1 NERFTHTIVTY
12 LLSQRKLFNEIE
24 KVAGAQAEEISEDDL
39 HRMPYL
45 EAVIME
51 RLSQLSPAHF
61 LLPHSASKDVSIN
74 GYLPE
79 RFLAGGEGEEVG
91 ITGGREIKM
100 MPFGVGRSICPDLN
114 LAMLHLEFF
123 VANLLRQF
131 EWKPVEWEEVDISET
146 KPGG

>member
-1 NERFTHTIVTY
+1 MGWDE
-12 LLSQRKLFNEIE
+12 KLW
-24 KVAGAQAEEISEDDL
+24 AQ
-39 HRMPYL
+39 
-45 EAVIME
+45 
-51 RLSQLSPAHF
+51 
-61 LLPHSASKDVSIN
+61 
-74 GYLPE
+74 PE

-100 MPFGVGRSICPDLN
+100 IPFGVGRSICPDLN